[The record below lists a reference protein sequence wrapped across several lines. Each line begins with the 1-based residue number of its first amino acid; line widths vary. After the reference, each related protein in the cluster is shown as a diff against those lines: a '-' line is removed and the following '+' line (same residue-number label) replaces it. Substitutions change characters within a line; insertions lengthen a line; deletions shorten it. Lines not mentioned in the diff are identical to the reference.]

1 MGVACCM
8 RVRFMKILVSEMQ
21 WTEQFRGPIQRRD
34 LVTMVHGRMDWIKLI
49 QNGDQW

>member
-8 RVRFMKILVSEMQ
+8 CVRFMKILVNETQ
-21 WTEQFRGPIQRRD
+21 WTEQFRGPIQRMD
-34 LVTMVHGRMDWIKLI
+34 VATMVGGRMDWINLV